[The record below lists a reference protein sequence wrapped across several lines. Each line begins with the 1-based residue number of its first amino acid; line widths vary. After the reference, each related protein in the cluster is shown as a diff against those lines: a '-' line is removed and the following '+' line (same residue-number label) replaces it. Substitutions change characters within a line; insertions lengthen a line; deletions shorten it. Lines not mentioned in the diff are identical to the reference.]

1 MLTKL
6 KACISV
12 ALLVAVWV
20 VPAFAQNASAKK
32 VLVIADLEGVD
43 GVFNFD
49 LQCIPFKSPLYQE
62 SRKALTGE
70 VNAAIQ
76 GLSEGGATK
85 VVVYDNHY
93 GGHNLS
99 SAEINPK
106 ALLLAGSPVSP
117 TLGLDSS
124 YKAIIFIG
132 LHSMAGTR
140 NGVLPH
146 SFSWDIEN
154 IWVNGKKVGEI
165 GSRVMLAGQLGI
177 PAIMLAGDAAACKEF
192 LGLVPNAE
200 CAQVKQGARHTGGYS
215 LSHTAACNLIRQK
228 AKAAIEHL
236 AQIKPYHV
244 TGPAKVK
251 VEYTSPAT
259 PSFLPRPGVEQLD
272 GRTWVFEGK
281 DFIDA
286 WLKFRSF

>member
-1 MLTKL
+1 MLSRIKIYIL
-6 KACISV
+6 L
-12 ALLVAVWV
+12 ALLAAIWV
-20 VPAFAQNASAKK
+20 IPAFAQNTSSKK
-32 VLVIADLEGVD
+32 VFVIADLEGVD
-43 GVFNFD
+43 GIFNFD

-76 GLSEGGATK
+76 GLFDGGAGQ

-106 ALLLAGSPVSP
+106 ALLLSGSPVPP

-124 YKAIIFIG
+124 YSALIFIG
-132 LHSMAGTR
+132 LHSMAGTKD
-140 NGVLPH
+140 GVLPH

-192 LGLVPNAE
+192 LGLVPEAE
-200 CAQVKQGARHTGGYS
+200 CAQVKKGASHTGGYS

-228 AKAAIEHL
+228 TRAAMEHL
-236 AQIKPYHV
+236 TQIRPYHV
-244 TGPAKVK
+244 TGPAKIK
-251 VEYTSPAT
+251 VEYTSPANPT
-259 PSFLPRPGVEQLD
+259 FLPRPGVEQVD
-272 GRTWVFEGK
+272 GRTWVFQGK